1 MTVYIGRLAPP
12 AAAAACRPPDIIC
25 RYLGNDAAENVKDDS
40 RVVVPTATP

>member
-12 AAAAACRPPDIIC
+12 ASAAAGPPDIIC